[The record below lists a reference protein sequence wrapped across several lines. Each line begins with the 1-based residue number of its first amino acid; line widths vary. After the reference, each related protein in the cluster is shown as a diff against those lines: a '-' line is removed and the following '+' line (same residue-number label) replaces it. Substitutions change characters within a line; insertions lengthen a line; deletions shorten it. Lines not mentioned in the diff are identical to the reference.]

1 MRRHAES
8 QVGHAPSAP
17 VMARLPAIS
26 MHSATVPEA
35 IKMWNAKPV
44 SSQNSAEP
52 VADTPRPQQ
61 TSIAARVASAPQQG
75 VSTIGKNI
83 TIHGDVTGTEA
94 LHVEG
99 TVQGAIRLE
108 GAYLNIGP
116 DAKVQTIIAREVV
129 VRGSVNGPVNVTDRI
144 DIRSGGS
151 VVGDVAAH
159 SVSIEEGAYFKGS
172 IDMRRQEA
180 PMQRPKA
187 QPATTSPAPITSSSP
202 KPESQLEH
210 AAAASA

>member
-1 MRRHAES
+1 
-8 QVGHAPSAP
+8 
-17 VMARLPAIS
+17 
-26 MHSATVPEA
+26 
-35 IKMWNAKPV
+35 MWNAKPV

-52 VADTPRPQQ
+52 NAEPPRPQQ
-61 TSIAARVASAPQQG
+61 TSIAARVTSSPQQG

-108 GAYLNIGP
+108 GAYLNVGP
-116 DAKVQTIIAREVV
+116 EAKVQTIVAREVV
-129 VRGSVNGPVNVTDRI
+129 VRGSVNGTVTVSERI

-180 PMQRPKA
+180 PK
-187 QPATTSPAPITSSSP
+187 QPQKTQSATTSQTPAASQAHTMSQPPATSQAPMTSSSP
-202 KPESQLEH
+202 KPEAQLEH
-210 AAAASA
+210 AASA

>member
-1 MRRHAES
+1 
-8 QVGHAPSAP
+8 
-17 VMARLPAIS
+17 
-26 MHSATVPEA
+26 
-35 IKMWNAKPV
+35 MWNAKPM
-44 SSQNSAEP
+44 SSQNSAE
-52 VADTPRPQQ
+52 ANAEMPRPQQ
-61 TSIAARVASAPQQG
+61 TSMAARVTSTPQQG

-108 GAYLNIGP
+108 GAYLHIGSE
-116 DAKVQTIIAREVV
+116 AKVQTVVAREVV
-129 VRGSVNGPVNVTDRI
+129 VRGSVNGSVSVTERI

-180 PMQRPKA
+180 AKQAPKTQTVTTTA
-187 QPATTSPAPITSSSP
+187 AATTSQAPMTSSSP
-202 KPESQLEH
+202 KPEAQLEH